1 MKNDFYFGDLYPN
14 MSYMSTRANT
24 IPEANDQ
31 VVMTQRSQ
39 GVVMDN
45 PLGVDNFA
53 MKGHYTGLLIM
64 VATIL
69 LLGIRL

>member
-39 GVVMDN
+39 GTVMNN

-53 MKGHYTGLLIM
+53 MRGHYTALLII